1 MASTLG
7 STQSVFS
14 EDPWP
19 TGPSV
24 HARIRPSLAGRA
36 TRGLARFLII
46 FLVGVATTL
55 AWQSYGDAAREM
67 VASSSPQLGWLA
79 PQQAAALEQTAPDK
93 VTPIAPTIPSPD
105 VQDFKAMSLG
115 LAAVRKSVDQLA
127 AQLAASHQQMAGEI
141 ARLHAAEQEILDR
154 ISASPPRPAT
164 APARKPVPVTTPPS
178 SQVAPAR

>member
-1 MASTLG
+1 MASTLS

-14 EDPWP
+14 KDLWP
-19 TGPSV
+19 TEPSV
-24 HARIRPSLAGRA
+24 HAKIRPSLAGRA

-46 FLVGVATTL
+46 FFVGVATTL

-67 VASSSPQLGWLA
+67 VANSSPQLGWLA
-79 PQQAAALEQTAPDK
+79 PQAAALEQTAPDK

-115 LAAVRKSVDQLA
+115 LAAVRQSVDQLA
-127 AQLAASHQQMAGEI
+127 AQLAASQQQMAGDI

-154 ISASPPRPAT
+154 ISAPPPRPAAA
-164 APARKPVPVTTPPS
+164 APARKPVPVTPPS
-178 SQVAPAR
+178 PQAPPVR